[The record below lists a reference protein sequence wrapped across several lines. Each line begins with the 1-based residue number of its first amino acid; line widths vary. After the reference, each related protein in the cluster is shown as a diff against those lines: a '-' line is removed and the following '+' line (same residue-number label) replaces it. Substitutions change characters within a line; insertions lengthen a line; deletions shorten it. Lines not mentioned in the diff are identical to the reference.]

1 MATYIIEKTRPVWYK
16 HPQFW
21 MNKNGVE
28 AMKHV
33 WNEVWCADPSHNHT
47 NVGVPDVSYL
57 HITIENPGDLFSSLL
72 IISSVWGSG
81 VVGDW
86 ELFGV
91 LKKHITF

>member
-1 MATYIIEKTRPVWYK
+1 MAAYIIEKTHPVWYK
-16 HPQFW
+16 HPKFW

-28 AMKHV
+28 AMKPV
-33 WNEVWCADPSHNHT
+33 WNEVWCADTAHNHT
-47 NVGVPDVSYL
+47 NEGVPDVSYL
-57 HITIENPGDLFSSLL
+57 HTAIENPGDLFSSLL

-86 ELFGV
+86 ELLGA